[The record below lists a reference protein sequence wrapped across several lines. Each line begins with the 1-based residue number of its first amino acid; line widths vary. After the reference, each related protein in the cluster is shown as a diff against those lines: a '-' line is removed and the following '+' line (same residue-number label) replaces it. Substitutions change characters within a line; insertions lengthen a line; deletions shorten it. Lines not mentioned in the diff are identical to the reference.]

1 MDIILTINKR
11 QRLAYIPKVLYE
23 VLGSKVKATPN
34 RAAVLMFSAEM
45 NINDVLR
52 SIDII
57 KADLLHAKQL
67 QKQPED
73 QSILTM
79 PKTAV
84 KILD

>member
-11 QRLAYIPKVLYE
+11 QRLAYIPKALYE

-34 RAAVLMFSAEM
+34 RVAVLMFSAEN
-45 NINDVLR
+45 NIDDVLR

-67 QKQPED
+67 QKKGQ
-73 QSILTM
+73 
-79 PKTAV
+79 
-84 KILD
+84 